1 MPEYRYAVGRI
12 TESAVF
18 ITREMKEF
26 EEDYSSVTW
35 EQYQQDFKKQ
45 KLVDRTVENILNALI
60 EISGAILAE
69 EGKVA
74 ESYAETLRQT
84 AQMFGLQ
91 NQEASHLA
99 KLASPRNRL
108 VHRYLDMKWQAIT
121 AYKEQVKN
129 IHHLLTAILDR
140 ESKKAAKEKK

>member
-1 MPEYRYAVGRI
+1 MPEYRYAIGRI
-12 TESAVF
+12 TESVAF

-35 EQYQQDFKKQ
+35 EQYQQDFKRQ

-60 EISGAILAE
+60 EMSGAILAE

-84 AQMFGLQ
+84 AQLFGIQ
-91 NQEASHLA
+91 SQDASRLA
-99 KLASPRNRL
+99 KLASQRNRL

-121 AYKEQVKN
+121 AYKNQVKN
-129 IHHLLTAILDR
+129 IQHLLTAILNK
-140 ESKKAAKEKK
+140 ESKKAAKKR